1 MYGRQLAGSARFQR
15 RTLAKPEVQLPLL
28 IRKAGDWW
36 VRLGTLACQID
47 LYNLPLNQLIC
58 LIAQPA
64 TSHGIDGLETGACL
78 RGQGRAHEGWK
89 SVRWRDGHSRRSAT
103 GLARAGRHCEVAA
116 ASLDPCARACSGDG
130 GRGARAVELGVLC
143 RTTKLAVSEPRGAT
157 SQG

>member
-1 MYGRQLAGSARFQR
+1 MILTSHHLTTELKGQS
-15 RTLAKPEVQLPLL
+15 PHLL
-28 IRKAGDWW
+28 IFRDK
-36 VRLGTLACQID
+36 VRLSVGTLASQID

-58 LIAQPA
+58 LIAQPT